1 MPFLSPNQQCQS
13 TEGLGIA
20 LIEISNL
27 SEAFTLMLCSYWFV
41 DGKGVQTDNY
51 LLWLEVPKP
60 RGSVLGAKVQ
70 FDVTRE
76 KIFRQ

>member
-1 MPFLSPNQQCQS
+1 MPFLPPNQQRQS
-13 TEGLGIA
+13 TEGK
-20 LIEISNL
+20 EISNL
-27 SEAFTLMLCSYWFV
+27 SEAFTFVLCCYWFV

-51 LLWLEVPKP
+51 LLWLEVAKP